1 LGSDRQP
8 LRFAYVGANA
18 QVHVRAVGQDGPGPS
33 QQVSWTTSLSAMT
46 GWGGGPGGVEAT
58 WPCWAPGQ
66 ARVACF
72 VASSAETGTGTQI
85 ALSEVDGVHEHRLP
99 VLDGRMAIHLQW
111 SPDARKV
118 AVLVQHDE
126 LLEVWV
132 SDATDPSAQPRLVA
146 EGSPLFF
153 AWWGDGRG
161 LVLHVGDGS
170 DGPARL
176 ELRDVDGDG
185 DDVVFRIP
193 PGSFCAPLTVPS
205 PTGER
210 VVYVIP
216 RADGSQLVSAD
227 LEGEDVLG
235 LVILPGLVAAVA
247 EPGGD
252 RIACA
257 GAPDADGS
265 PYEGVWVVPADGR
278 APPRQVVTGPLTAFF
293 WRPGHDAIIYACWD
307 TGRRQLHWRMA
318 AFGEE
323 PVDIAVFRPTRDT
336 YFHLHF
342 FEQFVASHPLV
353 SPCGRWLVWAGH
365 VEDEDEP
372 DPFVHLADLSVSPP
386 AVQRVER
393 GSYAVFAP
401 R

>member
-1 LGSDRQP
+1 MGFEEHTP
-8 LRFAYVGANA
+8 HFAYVGADA
-18 QVHVRAVGQDGPGPS
+18 QVHVRTVGPDGAGAPR
-33 QQVSWTTSLSAMT
+33 QVSWTTSLSAMT

-66 ARVACF
+66 SRVACF
-72 VASSAETGTGTQI
+72 VASSAGNGDGTQI
-85 ALSEVDGVHEHRLP
+85 ALSQVDGVHEHRLP
-99 VLDGRMAIHLQW
+99 MLDGRMAIHLQW

-118 AVLVQHDE
+118 VVLVQHGE
-126 LLEVWV
+126 HLEVWV
-132 SDATDPSAQPRLVA
+132 SDATDPAAMPRLVA

-153 AWWGDGRG
+153 SWWGGGRG

-170 DGPARL
+170 EGTSRL

-193 PGSFCAPLTVPS
+193 PGSFCAPFTVLTR
-205 PTGER
+205 TGER
-210 VVYVIP
+210 VVYVISRP
-216 RADGSQLVSAD
+216 DGSQLVSTD
-227 LEGEDVLG
+227 LNGEDVLG
-235 LVILPGLVAAVA
+235 LVVLPGLVAAVA

-257 GAPDADGS
+257 GAPDANGS
-265 PYEGVWVVPADGR
+265 PYEGIWVVPADGR
-278 APPRQVVTGPLTAFF
+278 EEPVQIVHEPVMAFF
-293 WRPGHDAIIYACWD
+293 WRPQHDAIIYARWD
-307 TGRRQLHWRMA
+307 TGRRKLRWRIVDL
-318 AFGEE
+318 GEE
-323 PVDIAVFRPTRDT
+323 PVDIASFRPTRDT

-342 FEQFVASHPLV
+342 FEQFVVSHPLV
-353 SPCGRWLVWAGH
+353 SPCGRWIVWAGH
-365 VEDEDEP
+365 VDDVEDP

-386 AVQRVER
+386 RVHAVDR